1 MLLCDVSYV
10 TINEKFSWKLLHC
23 NDNASK
29 SSAYQGCEVA
39 TQIAG
44 SGSGHLNF
52 FGSSRTILFKQ
63 SEKIYWIICITRL
76 SHKLPL
82 WMRNPN
88 FKLQLHHQ
96 KCLDS
101 ACSHPKLFRD
111 PVSQLCWAHS
121 HEPELLD
128 YLSFVSNYSPKGTV
142 HWIGLQIQCSIQ
154 IYCFRKHSVRYESC
168 F

>member
-1 MLLCDVSYV
+1 MATQINSVTRARHTIYSDWLNKTVQRLRHWNFHLLSFWLALMLLCDVSYV

-121 HEPELLD
+121 H
-128 YLSFVSNYSPKGTV
+128 
-142 HWIGLQIQCSIQ
+142 
-154 IYCFRKHSVRYESC
+154 
-168 F
+168 